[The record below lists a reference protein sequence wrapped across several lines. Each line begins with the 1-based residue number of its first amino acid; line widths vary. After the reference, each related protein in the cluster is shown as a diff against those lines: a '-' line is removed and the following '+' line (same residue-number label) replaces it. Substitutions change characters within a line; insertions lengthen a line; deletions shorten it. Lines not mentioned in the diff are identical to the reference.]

1 MPAYEYRCGHC
12 GNENEDTFPIGE
24 APSSVPCPDCGKSTL
39 LVIGAGVNIAP
50 SALEAR
56 GRQVRMTTEME
67 AQWDKDLPAYK
78 RMRHRGLQPNQI
90 DGSAALENTVDDQ
103 LDIQMKNLTP
113 PGMTRQG
120 MRDAMVEGKEKAD
133 EIMANPVAL

>member
-1 MPAYEYRCGHC
+1 MPEYVFECGHC
-12 GNENEDTFPIGE
+12 GERHEETFPIGT
-24 APSSVPCPDCGKSTL
+24 APSATGCDCGKTAV

-56 GRQVRMTTEME
+56 GAQARMTNEME
-67 AQWDKDLPAYK
+67 ARWQKDMPAYK
-78 RMRHRGLQPNQI
+78 RMRNRGMQPKQI
-90 DGSAALENTVDDQ
+90 DGSADLENTVNDQ
-103 LDIQMKNLTP
+103 LDIDMKDLTP

-133 EIMANPVAL
+133 EIMQNGIPL